1 MGFRENMGLVIK
13 DGVELFMRLIEGDFP
28 DYTKVIP
35 KGNPN
40 VARIEHNE
48 LLQAL
53 RRVSILYSERYKGIK
68 MEFKEDSISI
78 SANNPDLGEAVE
90 EIDAEYKG
98 KPLTIGFNA
107 RYLIDVLGVLG
118 GDGDIDIALKDEL
131 SPSIVRQAGNESYLY
146 VLMPMRL

>member
-1 MGFRENMGLVIK
+1 V
-13 DGVELFMRLIEGDFP
+13 
-28 DYTKVIP
+28 
-35 KGNPN
+35 
-40 VARIEHNE
+40 
-48 LLQAL
+48 
-53 RRVSILYSERYKGIK
+53 
-68 MEFKEDSISI
+68 SI

-131 SPSIVRQAGNESYLY
+131 SPSIVRKAGNEGYIY

>member
-1 MGFRENMGLVIK
+1 
-13 DGVELFMRLIEGDFP
+13 MRLIDGDFP

-40 VARIEHNE
+40 IAKLEHDE

-53 RRVSILYSERYKGIK
+53 RRVSILSSERYKGIR
-68 MEFKEDSISI
+68 MEFSDGKVSI

-90 EIDAEYKG
+90 EIEAEYKG
-98 KPLTIGFNA
+98 KTLSIGFNA

-118 GDGDIDIALKDEL
+118 GDGEIDIELKDEL
-131 SPSIVRQAGNESYLY
+131 SPSVIRKAGVDNYLY